1 MTPDFQI
8 LRAPFGLDRSG
19 KYVLDVAYDKEI
31 EIGVSVG
38 QLLVCK
44 DNLRQL
50 KVSLWNLTQC
60 DTDPVPSGYLGWHY
74 RVVYHT
80 REVPSDWYIKFARI
94 QRKGE

>member
-19 KYVLDVAYDKEI
+19 KYVLDVAYDKEV
-31 EIGVSVG
+31 EIGVARG
-38 QLLVCK
+38 QLYVCK

-50 KVSLWNLTQC
+50 KVCMYELSQQ
-60 DTDPVPSGYLGWHY
+60 DTDPVPPGYLGWHY
-74 RVVYHT
+74 RVAYPT
-80 REVPSDWYIKFARI
+80 RELPSAWYIKFARI